1 MMPVDQRRNDV
12 LEFVRQRR
20 FASLPELRSAF
31 PVSESTIRR
40 DLEYL
45 EEQGAARRIH
55 GGVLYSGTSPKLP
68 HFDAQQPAEWP
79 EKQSIAAQVAQLIAD
94 GDTLLLDGGSTT
106 YEVARL
112 LVGRAVH
119 VVTNSLPIAN
129 LLAADSSSDLVL
141 IGGNICPRS
150 GVAQGPYADR
160 MIAELRVR
168 RVILSVAGVHE
179 EGFFNNNLMLVETQR
194 AMLRAADEV
203 IVAVDHTKFGR
214 QSLAHLAPLDA
225 ADRVVADEQVDTA
238 WRERL
243 GAAGVEL
250 IIAADSNQHHGEHH
264 QTEPTGNHA

>member
-20 FASLPELRSAF
+20 FASLPDLRAAF

-55 GGVLYSGTSPKLP
+55 GGVLYSGMSPKLP
-68 HFDAQQPAEWP
+68 HFDAHQPAEWS
-79 EKQSIAAQVAQLIAD
+79 EKKAIAAQVARLIDD

-106 YEVARL
+106 YEFARL

-160 MIAELRVR
+160 MIADLRVR

-179 EGFFNNNLMLVETQR
+179 DGFFNNNLMLVETQR

-214 QSLAHLAPLDA
+214 QSLAHLAPLDV
-225 ADRVVADEQVDTA
+225 ADRVVTDERVDAA

-243 GAAGVEL
+243 SAAGVEL
-250 IIAADSNQHHGEHH
+250 ILAADTTEHRNEH
-264 QTEPTGNHA
+264 PQTEPTGNHA